1 MQGVINLFQDRQT
14 AGREL
19 AEKLLKYKGE
29 DLLVLGVPRGGVIV
43 AAEVAKALAAPLDVI
58 ISRKIGAPFNPEL
71 ALGAVAPDGTVLFDE
86 RLLDLLRLGRD
97 DLQEEVADQLEEIR
111 RRLKLYRGGREP
123 SRYDGRTVIVVD
135 DGIATGFTLRAALRW
150 LRRHDP
156 GKLVLAV
163 PVAPPEV
170 VERLR
175 QEVDEVVC
183 LETPEE
189 FYAVGQFYKDF
200 RQITDEEVV
209 AALAHNYRHSDSQ

>member
-1 MQGVINLFQDRQT
+1 MQGVINLFQDRET
-14 AGREL
+14 AGRQL
-19 AEKLLKYKGE
+19 AEKLLKYQGK

-71 ALGAVAPDGTVLFDE
+71 ALGAVAPDGTVLYDE
-86 RLLDLLRLGRD
+86 RLLGLLGLGRD
-97 DLQEEVADQLEEIR
+97 DLQEEVAGQLEEIR
-111 RRLKLYRGGREP
+111 RRQKLYRGEREP
-123 SRYDGRTVIVVD
+123 LSYGGRTVIVVD
-135 DGIATGFTLRAALRW
+135 DGIATGFTLRAALCSI
-150 LRRHDP
+150 RRHDP

-170 VERLR
+170 VDKLR
-175 QEVDEVVC
+175 HEVDEVVC

-200 RQITDEEVV
+200 RQTSDEEVV
-209 AALAHNYRHSDSQ
+209 AALVHNWRPPDSQ